1 MKNKNIFLGIAIIFA
16 SCAASKVVM
25 TDTESANY
33 KYGKAKFADYSK
45 EQFMQGK
52 VVNEKSCG
60 SCHKQKDPTRFT
72 EQQLNKIIPNM
83 AKKAKISDAEKDLVL
98 KYYIASGKHS

>member
-1 MKNKNIFLGIAIIFA
+1 MKRNIFLGMAVLFA

-33 KYGKAKFADYSK
+33 KYGKTKFASYSK

-52 VVNEKSCG
+52 LINEKSCG
-60 SCHKQKDPTRFT
+60 SCHKLKDPTRFT

-83 AKKAKISDAEKDLVL
+83 AKKAKISDTEKDLVL
-98 KYYIASGKHS
+98 KYYVASGKRG